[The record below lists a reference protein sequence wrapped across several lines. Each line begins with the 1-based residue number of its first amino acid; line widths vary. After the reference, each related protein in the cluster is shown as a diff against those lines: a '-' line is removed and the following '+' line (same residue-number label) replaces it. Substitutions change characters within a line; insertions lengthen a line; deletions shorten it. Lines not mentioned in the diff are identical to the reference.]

1 MRARTN
7 TLLQWRSF
15 KRGVM
20 GQHSPVFQLFHLGI
34 QLMNYNTTTDQLSSS
49 IFWCSCR
56 AAWHFNNTIFA
67 ATRIA
72 QCAFQRINVFNCNL
86 QLVASGIG
94 YNILNRAR
102 SSQCVSSAATLRH
115 WCPGHTGVRHQRWVK
130 TGHGDTRRRCWAYR
144 EINNA
149 AAVSAMIEGAGALST
164 FCGGGILDLSS
175 NFVHW
180 CDDIFNFSWI
190 GNFRS
195 DWWSVKAAECQY
207 HYDLWS
213 YFDIYKI

>member
-1 MRARTN
+1 MC
-7 TLLQWRSF
+7 F
-15 KRGVM
+15 
-20 GQHSPVFQLFHLGI
+20 P
-34 QLMNYNTTTDQLSSS
+34 
-49 IFWCSCR
+49 
-56 AAWHFNNTIFA
+56 
-67 ATRIA
+67 
-72 QCAFQRINVFNCNL
+72 RINVFNCNL

-94 YNILNRAR
+94 YNILNSAR
-102 SSQCVSSAATLRH
+102 SSQCVWSAATLRH
-115 WCPGHTGVRHQRWVK
+115 WDLSPHRSVTPVLGKNW
-130 TGHGDTRRRCWAYR
+130 TRRHEAEMETYR